1 MNQKNVIKNIYI
13 LFVAKNNNVIVSNL
27 KRLMQNKAI
36 MMEQTKYIFYFNLPY
51 EIIYI
56 FILVRSYTFS
66 FSITHLKFF
75 FISSTHYIPIN
86 HIFVSFLSTFL
97 IFSKFYLYKNTT
109 GKREYTPY
117 FIGILFLFITHFTSF
132 RRKNFNINNAK

>member
-1 MNQKNVIKNIYI
+1 
-13 LFVAKNNNVIVSNL
+13 
-27 KRLMQNKAI
+27 MQNKAI

-117 FIGILFLFITHFTSF
+117 FIGILFLFITHFVFLRNSRQSWIHIGMRYAASSQEGTRF
-132 RRKNFNINNAK
+132 RTKA